1 MKTSFLFPLKLKYLG
16 VLLAIPGFVLGYFVV
31 YKNYEIPGFEI
42 RLRERSSLFLSA
54 NENFTNEL
62 ALTLVIIGLL
72 LVAFSRVK
80 KEDELTAKIRQ
91 DALYWAILVNYALY
105 AFLLLG
111 VFIGYAAK
119 YPPLNN
125 IIGAL
130 TNNLEYTVYNFFT
143 PLLIFIG
150 RFYFLLYRNKNEFY
164 IRPVHYL
171 PCKPYQFLGKWLT
184 IIIIAIVAAN
194 MTFNWSEA
202 VSNLFWL
209 LPLSLL
215 LWVYSSEKNE
225 DEYINAIRLD
235 AMQLAVYVNY
245 AILLLSN
252 FFVYGLGFIM
262 IQLINLVTIPLI
274 FVVWFHYQV
283 YRISRQTEVKNI

>member
-1 MKTSFLFPLKLKYLG
+1 MKTSFLFPPKLKYLG
-16 VLLAIPGFVLGYFVV
+16 ALLAIPGSVLGYFIV

-42 RLRERSSLFLSA
+42 RLRERSSLLLSA

-111 VFIGYAAK
+111 VFIGYVAK
-119 YPPLNN
+119 YPLLNN

-130 TNNLEYTVYNFFT
+130 TNNLEYTVFNFFT
-143 PLLIFIG
+143 PLLIFID

-171 PCKPYQFLGKWLT
+171 PCKPYQFLGQWLSIT
-184 IIIIAIVAAN
+184 IIAIVAAN
-194 MTFNWSEA
+194 MTFNWSGA
-202 VSNLFWL
+202 ISYLFWL
-209 LPLSLL
+209 LPLNLL

-235 AMQLAVYVNY
+235 AMQLAVYVN
-245 AILLLSN
+245 
-252 FFVYGLGFIM
+252 
-262 IQLINLVTIPLI
+262 
-274 FVVWFHYQV
+274 
-283 YRISRQTEVKNI
+283 